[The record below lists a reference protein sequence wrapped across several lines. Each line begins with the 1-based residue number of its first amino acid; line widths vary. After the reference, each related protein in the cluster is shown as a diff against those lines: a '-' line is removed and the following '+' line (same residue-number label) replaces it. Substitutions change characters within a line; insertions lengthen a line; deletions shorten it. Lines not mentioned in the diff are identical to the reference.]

1 MKYFSKRSI
10 AAKAIAIV
18 MAGAMTL
25 GALPMSF
32 AAQVANKT
40 KLEILTEMNVI
51 KGEGQG
57 TEISPDDNLTRYRA
71 FTMLLRLTGNEDE
84 MEDFDFAGEENF
96 TDAADKSAWM
106 QKLMA
111 YLKNNDH
118 GVDGY
123 EDGSLLPLGEIT
135 TKEYAKTMLE
145 VLGYV
150 QGEDF
155 TWKTIAT
162 KAASLGLMSK
172 ASDVNNEIVD
182 LETVAELTYNA
193 LATPAKG
200 DTITLGEKLGKP
212 VVETKLE
219 VKEVT
224 TDNLKQITVVFNK
237 TVDSESAEDVDNYT
251 LSTGTVADASLLAD
265 GKTVVITLE
274 EAVAQQDELDL
285 TVEGIE
291 STDGK
296 ALNKVEFEDVSFLDT
311 TIPTAVDS
319 TVVGNDTIKITFNEP
334 IKDVVKGDFKVK
346 ANGSS
351 LYVKSVTKTN
361 NDTEVNIEL
370 YSKLEAGDTTVEV
383 GSGLTDYA
391 NFGVIANTLTATIVE
406 DTEAPVVVDYKDATE
421 TSVTLVFDEEI
432 ELKDGD
438 KANFYHTNTK
448 NSVDSDVTIA
458 NIDGK
463 ELTLEFTDSKLPQ
476 GTAYVYVLPGSLN
489 DLWDN
494 ENDTVMVKIEVEI
507 DKEAPSVEEFEV
519 ISEKSVEITF
529 SEILDEESAEE
540 EDNYSL
546 LDENGE
552 EVDLIKTI
560 SYEDKVVTVTFSED
574 LNGDYALVMNNVED
588 LNGNEIDTIV
598 NEFNVEDLTA
608 PEYSDFEV
616 TVYNA
621 GKEGQMIKVNFGEKM
636 ATSGKYSVTDLSQYI
651 VDGNIL
657 SDLDAAAEVTVVDD
671 GKAVEITIPSTEDSD
686 DGVNITAGEGNVTIA
701 RVADDAGNKTEGFYG
716 VLDLTAAGYVNI
728 ESVEATDTNT
738 IVITFDDL
746 LTEFDAKN
754 VIITTDNTDKD
765 AAIAN
770 ELTVT
775 KQSSTINEDGQT
787 ELTLTLS
794 EDDALSAVANG
805 GTVYG
810 FIIEDSSS
818 NKYGETI
825 ELADNKVVADKIA
838 PVCNNVDE
846 DSDSYEAVIIDG
858 STFTLTF
865 SEAIQS
871 INTAVAATDLIVT
884 ADGEKLVYAVH
895 YIINTDL
902 SIASNTVVFELVGDY
917 ADFADDVTVSTK
929 DDVNYIK
936 DINDNNISNFE
947 VNFDMQ

>member
-1 MKYFSKRSI
+1 MKYFMKK
-10 AAKAIAIV
+10 AVAIA

-25 GALPMSF
+25 SALPMSF
-32 AAQVANKT
+32 ASEIANKT
-40 KLEILTEMNVI
+40 KLEILNDMGI
-51 KGEGQG
+51 IQGEGTG

-71 FTMLLRLTGNEDE
+71 FTMLLRLTSNEDE
-84 MEDFDFAGEENF
+84 MEDFDFEDEDTF

-106 QKLMA
+106 QKLMS

-118 GVDGY
+118 GIEGY
-123 EDGSLLPLGEIT
+123 EDGKLLPLGEIT

-145 VLGYV
+145 ALGYV
-150 QGEDF
+150 QGVDF
-155 TWKTIAT
+155 EWHTVAT
-162 KAASLGLMSK
+162 KAVTLGLM
-172 ASDVNNEIVD
+172 ADVSDVNNVVVD
-182 LETVAELTYNA
+182 LETVAELTYNT
-193 LATPAKG
+193 LATNAKG

-219 VKEVT
+219 VKEVS
-224 TDNLKQITVVFNK
+224 TDNLKQIVVVFNK
-237 TVDSESAEDVDNYT
+237 TVDSESAEDADNYS
-251 LSTGTVADASLLAD
+251 LEADNASLTDANFDLQAD
-265 GKTVVITLE
+265 GKTVVITLGTAAE
-274 EAVAQQDELDL
+274 QQDEVDL
-285 TVEGIE
+285 TVEGVE

-296 ALNKVEFEDVSFLDT
+296 ALNEVVFENVSFLDT
-311 TIPTAVDS
+311 SIPKAVTS
-319 TVVGNDTIKITFNEP
+319 TVVGNDTIKITFSEP
-334 IKDVVKGDFKVK
+334 IKDVDKGDFKVK
-346 ANGSS
+346 ANGSN

-361 NDTEVNIEL
+361 NDTEVNVEL
-370 YSKLEAGDTTVEV
+370 YSTLEEGETTVEI
-383 GSGLTDYA
+383 GSGITDYA
-391 NFGVIANTLTATIVE
+391 NFGVLSNTLTATIVE

-448 NSVDSDVTIA
+448 NAVDSDITIA
-458 NIDGK
+458 NIDGN
-463 ELTLEFTDSKLPQ
+463 ELTLEFTESKLPQ
-476 GTAYVYVLPGSLN
+476 GTAYVYILPESLN

-494 ENDTVMVKIEVEI
+494 ENDTIMVKIEVEV
-507 DKEAPSVEEFEV
+507 DNEAPIVDEFEV
-519 ISEKSVEITF
+519 ITERNVEITF
-529 SEILDEESAEE
+529 SENLDEDSAEE

-574 LNGDYALVMNNVED
+574 LNGDYALVLNNVED

-598 NEFNVEDLTA
+598 NEFSVEDLTA

-621 GKEGQMIKVNFGEKM
+621 GKEDQMIKVNFDQKM

-657 SDLDAAAEVTVVDD
+657 SDLETKAEVTVVDD
-671 GKAVEITIPSTEDSD
+671 GKAIEITIPSTEDSD
-686 DGVNITAGEGNVTIA
+686 DGVDIAAGTGNVTIA
-701 RVADDAGNKTEGFYG
+701 RVADAAGNKTEGFYG
-716 VLDLTAAGYVNI
+716 ELDLTAAGYVNI
-728 ESVEATDTNT
+728 ESVEATDTDT
-738 IVITFDDL
+738 VVITFDDL
-746 LTEFDAKN
+746 LTEFDAEN
-754 VIITTDNTDKD
+754 VVITTNNTDKD
-765 AAIAN
+765 AALAN

-794 EDDALSAVANG
+794 EDDVLSAVANG
-805 GTVYG
+805 GTVFA
-810 FIIEDSSS
+810 FIIDNSSS
-818 NKYGETI
+818 NKYGEMV
-825 ELADNKVVADKIA
+825 ELNDNKVVADKIA
-838 PVCNNVDE
+838 PVSLNVDE
-846 DSDSYEAVIIDG
+846 DSDSYEAVVVDG
-858 STFTLTF
+858 SQFTLTF
-865 SEAIQS
+865 SESIKS
-871 INTAVAATDLIVT
+871 INTAVAATDLVVT

-902 SIASNTVVFELVGDY
+902 SAASDSVVFELVGDY
-917 ADFADDVTVSTK
+917 ADFADEVTVSTK

-947 VNFDMQ
+947 VKFDMQ